1 LIDDDDFV
9 RNLRSIHDRFD
20 CLEQHNWTISCW
32 YDKRYLS
39 YSFVTGTIV
48 TRHLAIRSAHHT
60 FLSMQAA
67 GTLLCVGAKSCPPSV
82 VKHIIHVGWA
92 VPRLIT
98 AL

>member
-1 LIDDDDFV
+1 
-9 RNLRSIHDRFD
+9 
-20 CLEQHNWTISCW
+20 
-32 YDKRYLS
+32 
-39 YSFVTGTIV
+39 V